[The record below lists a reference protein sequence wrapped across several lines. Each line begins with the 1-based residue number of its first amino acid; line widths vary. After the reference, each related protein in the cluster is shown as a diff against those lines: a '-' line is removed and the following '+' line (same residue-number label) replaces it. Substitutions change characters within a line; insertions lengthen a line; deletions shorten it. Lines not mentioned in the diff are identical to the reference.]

1 MTRSRLAVPALL
13 AALALACSTAKVQDL
28 EVAPSGPLPKPLLTL
43 VYDFAVNAQDVDVD
57 RWGLNDVRSQAPTEE
72 QRKLGERISQ
82 LFTEKLAEDL
92 NGRGIKSRRGVAT
105 TPVPKNAVQIEGVFL
120 TLSEG
125 DKAKRSTVG
134 LGWGGSKAEA
144 RVQAHQKTAGGRR
157 LLGAGTVATQG
168 SRKPGLVSGL
178 ARGSY
183 IGLAFKVAE
192 TGAKEAGAPDPTPE
206 RIKEMRSGLEND
218 IRRAAHAV
226 GGRIAA
232 EYQKQGWL

>member
-1 MTRSRLAVPALL
+1 MNRTRFAAPVLL
-13 AALALACSTAKVQDL
+13 AALVLACSKAQVQDL
-28 EVAPSGPLPKPLLTL
+28 EVAQTGPLPKPPVTL
-43 VYDFAVNAQDVDVD
+43 VYDFAVHPDDVAVD
-57 RWGLNDVRSQAPTEE
+57 RWGLNDVRSEAPTQD
-72 QRKLGERISQ
+72 QRDLGEAIAH
-82 LFTEKLAEDL
+82 LFTDKLVEDL
-92 NGRGIKSRRGVAT
+92 EGRGIKARRGVAT

-120 TLSEG
+120 TVDEG

-144 RVQAHQKTAGGRR
+144 RVQAYQKTATGRR
-157 LLGAGTVATQG
+157 LLGEGTVATKG

-192 TGAKEAGAPDPTPE
+192 TGANQAGVETTPE

-218 IRRAAHAV
+218 IRRAAKAV
-226 GGRIAA
+226 GDRIAT
-232 EYQKQGWL
+232 EYQNQGWL

>member
-1 MTRSRLAVPALL
+1 MIRNRATWPLLL
-13 AALALACSTAKVQDL
+13 AGLALACSKANVQDL
-28 EVAPSGPLPKPLLTL
+28 EVTHTGPLPKPPVTL

-57 RWGLNDVRSQAPTEE
+57 RWGLNDVRSEVPTED
-72 QRKLGERISQ
+72 QRRLGEVISR
-82 LFTEKLAEDL
+82 LFTEKLVEDL
-92 NGRGIKSRRGVAT
+92 EARGIKARRGVAT
-105 TPVPKNAVQIEGVFL
+105 TPVPTNAVQIEGVFL

-144 RVQAHQKTAGGRR
+144 RVQAHQRTAGGRR
-157 LLGAGTVATQG
+157 LLGTGTVATQA
-168 SRKPGLVSGL
+168 SRKPGVVSGL

-192 TGAKEAGAPDPTPE
+192 TGAREAGVPDPTPE

-226 GGRIAA
+226 GERIAT
-232 EYQKQGWL
+232 EYQNKGWL